1 MESDDLRDKNKG
13 VIGEYGTWAVKCV
26 ILAIVVV
33 VSLQAWKRLDRQNLL
48 VDAIL
53 REFQAVNV
61 VRQQRAQRSVPPPV
75 APVPEPEQ

>member
-13 VIGEYGTWAVKCV
+13 VIGEYGTWAVKCIIV
-26 ILAIVVV
+26 AIVLV
-33 VSLQAWKRLDRQNLL
+33 VSLQAWKRLDRQNHL

-53 REFQAVNV
+53 REFQVVNAA
-61 VRQQRAQRSVPPPV
+61 RQQRQSVPPPV

>member
-1 MESDDLRDKNKG
+1 MDSSDLRDKNKG

-53 REFQAVNV
+53 REFQVVNAA
-61 VRQQRAQRSVPPPV
+61 RQQRQSVPPPV
-75 APVPEPEQ
+75 APVPKPEQ